1 MFNNAN
7 WLPGRE
13 AGGNAPRNCPAGID
27 KNAKVAI
34 KPPPGLCT
42 AGQPKPRNDAAE
54 LLAARTACAGESHGF
69 GPDATRSQYGLI
81 HKVLPCAACSALY
94 ALWTKLCR
102 HGQQGTQRV
111 IPSSARQDLVEIH
124 MLNES

>member
-13 AGGNAPRNCPAGID
+13 AGGNAPRNCPAGMD
-27 KNAKVAI
+27 KNAKVVINHPLVCAQQASPNRATT
-34 KPPPGLCT
+34 PPNSWP
-42 AGQPKPRNDAAE
+42 
-54 LLAARTACAGESHGF
+54 RTACAGECHGF
-69 GPDATRSQYGLI
+69 GPDAPRSQYGLI
-81 HKVLPCAACSALY
+81 HKVLPCVAYSALN

-102 HGQQGTQRV
+102 HGQQGMQRV
-111 IPSSARQDLVEIH
+111 IPSSARQDFVEIH